1 MCVKLAANRSLF
13 AKPRGVQLKRA
24 EKQRGKAM
32 LHSVR
37 PNQKQ
42 EEFTYTKTIY
52 HCHRRGK
59 ELAAMGKKGKN
70 ATNASKGGGNSDLKD
85 LEQKTKLQARRLP
98 YSKVDDAT
106 GSRLPRFLQAM
117 L

>member
-1 MCVKLAANRSLF
+1 M
-13 AKPRGVQLKRA
+13 
-24 EKQRGKAM
+24 
-32 LHSVR
+32 
-37 PNQKQ
+37 
-42 EEFTYTKTIY
+42 
-52 HCHRRGK
+52 
-59 ELAAMGKKGKN
+59 GKN

-106 GSRLPRFLQAM
+106 WSRLPRFLQAM